1 MYYKVYTSNGNYHLG
16 YLFNINDTEQ
26 IRSYLLWELDNRYND
41 DLLDDDKFE
50 LVEEKIKSISLDEVK
65 NLKDGESVRVDGFF
79 ERLDITASKSS
90 FPMSDLSDDQ
100 KSLVGDF
107 PW

>member
-1 MYYKVYTSNGNYHLG
+1 MYYKVYTSNGNYHLD
-16 YLFNINDTEQ
+16 YLFNISDTEQ
-26 IRSYLLWELDNRYND
+26 IRSYLLQELDNRYND
-41 DLLDDDKFE
+41 DLVDDDKFE

-65 NLKDGESVRVDGFF
+65 NLKDGQSFRVDGVF